1 MLKLKNILSN
11 NRGIALLI
19 TISVTTI
26 LVAAALEFNRRARF
40 EVLSTAAM
48 RDRLTMSYMASSGIH
63 AAMALLI
70 KDQAESKFD
79 SLQEDWA
86 NPEKIDEILQE
97 IPFENGNLTV
107 AITDELGKIQI
118 NALVKFPDSRQ
129 FNESQV
135 MIWERLLNII
145 GDEDDLQLD
154 SNPTAIVNSV
164 KDWLDSGDDEA
175 TTGLSGAESSYYEEQ
190 DPPYTSRNGPIA
202 DVNELLLIKGIT
214 PELYYGTKDAPGL
227 ANYMTAHGLGVG
239 AGTTFTY
246 PGRININTAD
256 IPVLAAL
263 LGTENQDLAAAFYEF
278 RQEMVA
284 EKDIHDFSSP
294 KWYKNI
300 NGLSDITID
309 PKLITVSSDV
319 FRIQSTASINEIRSS
334 VIAVVQRVLNPES
347 GKWSCKV
354 LSWETE

>member
-1 MLKLKNILSN
+1 MVNTLKIARN

-26 LVAAALEFNRRARF
+26 LVAAALEYNRRARF
-40 EVLSTAAM
+40 EVISTAAV
-48 RDRLTMSYMASSGIH
+48 RDRMTLSYVASSGVH
-63 AAMALLI
+63 TAMALLI
-70 KDQAESKFD
+70 KDKAESNFD

-97 IPFENGNLTV
+97 IPFDNSKLSIV
-107 AITDELGKIQI
+107 ITDELGKIQI
-118 NALVKFPDSRQ
+118 NALVAFPDSRQ

-135 MIWERLLNII
+135 IIWERILNVI
-145 GDEDDLQLD
+145 GSEDDLQND

-190 DPPYTSRNGPIA
+190 DPPYASRNGPIA
-202 DVNELLLIKGIT
+202 DLNELLLIKGIT
-214 PELYYGTKDAPGL
+214 PQLYYGTENATGL
-227 ANYMTAHGLGVG
+227 ANYMTVHGLAVG
-239 AGTTFTY
+239 AGTTFNY

-263 LGTENQDLAAAFYEF
+263 LGTENQDLAQAIYDY
-278 RQEMVA
+278 RQEMAA
-284 EKDIHDFSSP
+284 EKDVHDFSSP
-294 KWYKNI
+294 KWYKSI
-300 NGLSDITID
+300 TGFSDVTID
-309 PKLITVSSDV
+309 SRLFTTSSDV
-319 FRIQSTASINEIRSS
+319 FRIQSTASINDIQSS
-334 VIAVVQRVLNPES
+334 VIAVVQRVKNPKS

-354 LSWETE
+354 LNWKPQ

>member
-1 MLKLKNILSN
+1 M
-11 NRGIALLI
+11 ALLI

-26 LVAAALEFNRRARF
+26 LVAAALEYNRRARF
-40 EVLSTAAM
+40 EVISTAAV
-48 RDRLTMSYMASSGIH
+48 RDRLTLSYVASSGVH

-70 KDQAESKFD
+70 KDKAESNFD

-97 IPFENGNLTV
+97 IPFDNSKLSV
-107 AITDELGKIQI
+107 VITDELGKIQI
-118 NALVKFPDSRQ
+118 NALVAFPDSRR

-135 MIWERLLNII
+135 MIWERILNVI
-145 GDEDDLQLD
+145 GSEDDLQND

-190 DPPYTSRNGPIA
+190 DPPYASRNGPIE
-202 DVNELLLIKGIT
+202 DLNELLLIKGIT
-214 PELYYGTKDAPGL
+214 PQLYYGTENATGL
-227 ANYMTAHGLGVG
+227 ANYMTVHGLAVG
-239 AGTTFTY
+239 AGTTFNY

-256 IPVLAAL
+256 IPVLTAL
-263 LGTENQDLAAAFYEF
+263 LGSENQDLAQAFYDY
-278 RQEMVA
+278 RQEMAA

-300 NGLSDITID
+300 TGLSDVTID
-309 PKLITVSSDV
+309 SRLFTTSSDV
-319 FRIQSTASINEIRSS
+319 FRIQSTASINDIQSS
-334 VIAVVQRVLNPES
+334 VVAVVQRVQNPQS

-354 LSWETE
+354 LNWKTQ

>member
-1 MLKLKNILSN
+1 MPLLNKILVN

-40 EVLSTAAM
+40 EVISTASM
-48 RDRLTMSYMASSGIH
+48 RDRLTMSYMASSGVH
-63 AAMALLI
+63 TAMALLI
-70 KDQAESKFD
+70 KDRAESNFD

-86 NPEKIDEILQE
+86 NPEKIDELLQE
-97 IPFENGNLTV
+97 TPFENGKLSV
-107 AITDELGKIQI
+107 VITDELGKIQI

-135 MIWERLLNII
+135 MIWERILNVI
-145 GDEDDLQLD
+145 GSEDDLQTD

-190 DPPYTSRNGPIA
+190 DPPYASRNGPIA
-202 DVNELLLIKGIT
+202 DLNELLLIKGIT
-214 PELYYGTKDAPGL
+214 PQLYYGTKDAPGL
-227 ANYMTAHGLGVG
+227 TNYVTVHGLAVG
-239 AGTTFTY
+239 AGTTFSW
-246 PGRININTAD
+246 PGRININTAEM
-256 IPVLAAL
+256 PVLAAL
-263 LGTENQDLAAAFYEF
+263 LGTENQDLAQAVYDF
-278 RQEMVA
+278 RQEIAA

-300 NGLSDITID
+300 SGLSDVMID
-309 PKLITVSSDV
+309 SRLITVSSDV
-319 FRIQSTASINEIRSS
+319 FRIQSTASLNDIQSS
-334 VIAVVQRVLNPES
+334 VIAVVQRTPNPKS

-354 LSWETE
+354 LSWKTE